1 MMVMINNMLAT
12 CALMG
17 LVLLGEVTAFSNQHH
32 GARTGASA
40 AKTSQLMMSSSRRDI
55 LSNAASIAT
64 IGLSALV
71 LDPHKAAAFK
81 PGPPTAQSAA
91 NKAAESY
98 QGVYSDPNHPAG
110 YRVIMA
116 SSGGKGSR
124 ATMTLSDGVEKDAPE
139 GTEEKTY
146 NNIPVVI
153 KEGGNELSFDFSFKG
168 GPKDVVAT
176 LSTDKQSI
184 TFPDGNTWKK
194 NANLYDGIYK
204 DPNYPNGY
212 RIIRKFKSTKTVTEV
227 NNTGN
232 PKDSKFIKG
241 EHGSLFSIPTTAFK
255 FYDYTGKQTCGEK
268 KCRSCEVPV
277 CTDEV
282 AAQFSLQE
290 SNTVFPYGTIT
301 FPDKTIWTRI

>member
-1 MMVMINNMLAT
+1 MCQFISL
-12 CALMG
+12 
-17 LVLLGEVTAFSNQHH
+17 
-32 GARTGASA
+32 
-40 AKTSQLMMSSSRRDI
+40 I
-55 LSNAASIAT
+55 LDR
-64 IGLSALV
+64 LSALYKLMSHEYLNITSFV
-71 LDPHKAAAFK
+71 INPST
-81 PGPPTAQSAA
+81 PT
-91 NKAAESY
+91 E
-98 QGVYSDPNHPAG
+98 
-110 YRVIMA
+110 
-116 SSGGKGSR
+116 
-124 ATMTLSDGVEKDAPE
+124 
-139 GTEEKTY
+139 
-146 NNIPVVI
+146 
-153 KEGGNELSFDFSFKG
+153 G